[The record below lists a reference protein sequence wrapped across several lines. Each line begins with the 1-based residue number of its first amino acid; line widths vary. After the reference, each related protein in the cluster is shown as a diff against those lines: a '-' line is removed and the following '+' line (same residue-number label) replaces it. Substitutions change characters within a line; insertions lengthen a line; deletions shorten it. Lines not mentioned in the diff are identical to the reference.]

1 MKKTNRLF
9 VAIAAVV
16 VLALVVV
23 VGYVVI
29 TGRQPSAS
37 VTPSTSTTPT
47 ATIAPIGTI
56 FAAPIESA
64 GDTSVTNLTTVNDLQ
79 TEINNT
85 STAIVIYI
93 CGDQVREA
101 CNLQDKVIEQLA
113 QQYGGTVK
121 FFKVDVTNAPELA
134 QAFSITSFFDMP
146 LIFVA
151 KDKDS
156 RPTPFTG
163 YLSAE
168 ELTVMIDAVLAAPTA
183 TATPTPVPTQPA
195 VEATEEPFVE
205 HTPGTVITLTT
216 ANIQQEMSHAN
227 GDVVIY
233 VCGDN
238 INPACAD
245 QDAVIEALAEEY
257 RGRVTFYKVD
267 ADVSADLAQ
276 GMGIQS
282 PAALPVYFIGDG
294 SNSFNISGSLSA
306 EQLSAVLDALH
317 GLHVAAALPT
327 LAIPDV
333 VATTEATSAA
343 TAEAT
348 SELSSEATSEP
359 NS

>member
-1 MKKTNRLF
+1 MKKSNRLF

-16 VLALVVV
+16 VLAVVV
-23 VGYVVI
+23 VGIVI
-29 TGRQPSAS
+29 TTSRQPSAS
-37 VTPSTSTTPT
+37 VTPSTTTVPT

-56 FAAPIESA
+56 LAAPISSV
-64 GDTSVTNLTTVNDLQ
+64 GDSSVTNLTTINDLE
-79 TEINNT
+79 TEISNS

-101 CNLQDKVIEQLA
+101 CNLQDQVIEKVA

-134 QAFSITSFFDMP
+134 QAFNITSFFDMP
-146 LIFVA
+146 LILVA
-151 KDKDS
+151 KDKNA
-156 RPTPFTG
+156 RPAPFTG

-183 TATPTPVPTQPA
+183 TATPVPSPTQPA

-205 HTPGTVITLTT
+205 HEPGTVIPLTR
-216 ANIQQEMSHAN
+216 ANIEQEMNHAS

-238 INPACAD
+238 INPACAE
-245 QDAVIEALAEEY
+245 QDAVIAALAEEY
-257 RGRVTFYKVD
+257 QGQVTFYKVD

-282 PAALPVYFIGDG
+282 PASLPVYFIGDG
-294 SNSFNISGSLSA
+294 TNSFNLSGPLSA
-306 EQLSAVLDALH
+306 NQLSTVLDALH
-317 GLHVAAALPT
+317 GLHVTASQPLPV
-327 LAIPDV
+327 IPDLAPTAE
-333 VATTEATSAA
+333 ATTEATE
-343 TAEAT
+343 TPEA
-348 SELSSEATSEP
+348 S
-359 NS
+359 